1 MENEAPPRADRF
13 DGISRRSVLA
23 SGSALA
29 LAMGLPFGVLGAK
42 APVAPFTR
50 VRPGQPGW
58 PDRQAWA
65 ELGHAVGGRMVEVRS
80 PLDACVADPGK
91 ADCGALFRSLRNPY
105 FIGDDV
111 ALTQTLGW
119 IDAWTSRPS
128 AYAVV
133 ANDAQDVA
141 AAVNFARD
149 RRLRLVVKGGGHSYL
164 GTSNAPD
171 SLLIWTRKM
180 DAVELHDAF
189 VGEGCE
195 GKAEPLQAVSVGA
208 GAMWMHVY
216 NAVTTRG
223 GRYVQ
228 GGGCATVG
236 VAGLVQSGGFG
247 SFSKAYGTA
256 AGSLLE
262 AEIVTADGVRRIA
275 NACTHPDLFW
285 AIKGGGGGSFGTVT
299 RLTLRTH
306 ELPDYFGAATASIEA
321 KSDVSYRRLVAEM
334 MRFYREKLFNP
345 HWGEQIRFGP
355 GNRIGIRMVFQGL
368 TQDEAQ
374 AAWKPFFDHI
384 RETADYRFTEEPMIL
399 AVPARRFWDP
409 ALMGTLPGITISDDR
424 PGAPKD
430 NIFWAGDAGQV
441 GQVLTG
447 FHSAWLPAALLE
459 PARLEELVDALVLAA
474 REWSMELHFN
484 KGLGGCAPEARARS
498 ADTATN
504 PAMLDAFALAMMGGE
519 RPPAYPGVSGHEPDI
534 PGGRRDAATIDKTFE
549 PILRLLPAPASY
561 VSESNYFHADWQAA
575 YWGEQYKRLAAI
587 KRKYDPDGLFFVHHG
602 VGSEAWSADG
612 FDRVTPLVS
621 S

>member
-1 MENEAPPRADRF
+1 MTNEAPSQASRLGGMDRR
-13 DGISRRSVLA
+13 GLLA
-23 SGSALA
+23 GGSALA
-29 LAMGLPFGVLGAK
+29 LAMGLPFDLLRAR
-42 APVAPFTR
+42 APAASYSR
-50 VRPGQPGW
+50 VRPGQQGW
-58 PDRQAWA
+58 PDQQAWA
-65 ELGHAVGGRMVEVRS
+65 ELGRAVGGRLVEVQS
-80 PLDACVADPGK
+80 PLDACVADPGR
-91 ADCGALFRSLRNPY
+91 ADCAALFRSLRNPY

-133 ANDAQDVA
+133 ADNADDVA
-141 AAVNFARD
+141 AAVNFARE

-180 DAVELHDAF
+180 DAIELHDAF

-195 GKAEPLQAVSVGA
+195 GKIEPLPAVSVGA
-208 GAMWMHVY
+208 GAMWMRVY
-216 NAVTTRG
+216 NAVTTKG

-306 ELPDYFGAATASIEA
+306 DLPDYFGAAMAVIEA
-321 KSDVSYRRLVAEM
+321 KSDASYRRLVTEI
-334 MRFYREKLFNP
+334 MRFYSEKLFNP

-355 GNRIGIRMVFQGL
+355 GNRIGIQMVFQGL
-368 TQDEAQ
+368 TEDEAR
-374 AAWKPFFDHI
+374 AVWKPFLDHVQ
-384 RETADYRFTEEPMIL
+384 ETADYALAKEPMIM

-409 ALMGTLPGITISDDR
+409 SLMGTLPGITMSDDR

-430 NIFWAGDAGQV
+430 NIFWSGDAGQV

-447 FHSAWLPAALLE
+447 FHSAWLPSGLLD
-459 PARLEELVDALVLAA
+459 PNRLEQLVDALVSAA
-474 REWSMELHFN
+474 RQWSMELHFN
-484 KGLGGCAPEARARS
+484 KALGGSAPDARARS

-519 RPPAYPGVSGHEPDI
+519 RPPAYPGIPGHEPDVA
-534 PGGRRDAATIDKTFE
+534 GGRRDAATINKAFE
-549 PILRLLPAPASY
+549 PIARLMPAPASY

-575 YWGEQYKRLAAI
+575 YWGGQYQRLAAI
-587 KRKYDPDGLFFVHHG
+587 KRRYDPEGLFFAYHG
-602 VGSEAWSADG
+602 VGSESWSVDG
-612 FDRVTPLVS
+612 FDRV
-621 S
+621 